1 MQERRPKREIW
12 TNYRHILDHSR
23 GTRILFTSYG
33 CEYSR
38 ADFYL
43 NNRTKQHKMS
53 EVKKPAQPVL
63 VQGRVPA
70 AKIFWYNY
78 FEVRKR
84 VC

>member
-1 MQERRPKREIW
+1 
-12 TNYRHILDHSR
+12 
-23 GTRILFTSYG
+23 
-33 CEYSR
+33 
-38 ADFYL
+38 
-43 NNRTKQHKMS
+43 MS